1 MEARFLNRLVSGKTC
16 RIGAGRQAD
25 EAGRNV
31 AEQHFSRCHLIG
43 GDNEHGG
50 VGSTPSCQLLASS
63 FPDYKDRFA
72 TFFARCPHPVFAIIQ
87 GYGRRMPER
96 PPSAAPMKLPLR
108 AVADVVALVENAA
121 QEALTGLLQELSK
134 MSVMNSAFA
143 RQAQAA

>member
-43 GDNEHGG
+43 GDNE
-50 VGSTPSCQLLASS
+50 
-63 FPDYKDRFA
+63 YKDRFA

-96 PPSAAPMKLPLR
+96 LPNVAPMRLPLR
-108 AVADVVALVENAA
+108 AAADVVAFVKDAA
-121 QEALTGLLQELSK
+121 QEALSGLLHELGK
-134 MSVMNSAFA
+134 MSVMNSAFI
-143 RQAQAA
+143 RQAQPA